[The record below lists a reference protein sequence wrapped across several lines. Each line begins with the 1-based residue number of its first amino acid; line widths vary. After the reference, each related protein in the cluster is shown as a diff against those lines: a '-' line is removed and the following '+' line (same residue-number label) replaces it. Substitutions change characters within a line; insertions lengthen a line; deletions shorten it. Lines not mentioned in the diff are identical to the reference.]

1 MKQFTVPV
9 LFGLIGASILIYLGV
24 WQTQRLQWKEAKL
37 QTIESMI
44 SANPIDLPDLPNVEM
59 HQYLPVSLKG
69 EFVKDEVHILT
80 SRPPIGPGYR
90 VISKFKTNNIVVLV
104 DRGFIREIDKNNDRT
119 LGAAE
124 VTGNLLWPN
133 EVDSSFTPNPDLDKN
148 VWFARDLSMLSTHLN
163 TEPIL
168 VVARQIKPSFNEVLP
183 WPIDTVGIPN
193 NHFQYAVTWFS
204 LSIIWMG
211 MTVYLIWRIKSRQDI

>member
-119 LGAAE
+119 SGVAE
-124 VTGNLLWPN
+124 VTGNLLWPCLLYT
-133 EVDSSFTPNPDLDKN
+133 SPSP
-148 VWFARDLSMLSTHLN
+148 RD
-163 TEPIL
+163 
-168 VVARQIKPSFNEVLP
+168 
-183 WPIDTVGIPN
+183 
-193 NHFQYAVTWFS
+193 
-204 LSIIWMG
+204 
-211 MTVYLIWRIKSRQDI
+211 

>member
-37 QTIESMI
+37 QNIASMI
-44 SANPIDLPDLPNVEM
+44 SANPTDLPDLPNVEM

-90 VISKFKTNNIVVLV
+90 VISKFKTNNIVILV
-104 DRGFIREIDKNNDRT
+104 DRGFVREIDKNNDRT
-119 LGAAE
+119 SGVAE
-124 VTGNLLWPN
+124 VIGNLLWPN
-133 EVDSSFTPNPDLDKN
+133 EVDSSFTPSPDLNKN
-148 VWFARDLSMLSTHLN
+148 VWFARDLSMLSMHLN

-211 MTVYLIWRIKSRQDI
+211 MTVYWIWRIKSRQDT

>member
-90 VISKFKTNNIVVLV
+90 VISTFITNNIVVIKRSIEDVFEYVNKEKKEKSELWII
-104 DRGFIREIDKNNDRT
+104 GGSQIYELFINYVSEIHWTRALKSYDCNIYLTIDLIKEMIIRQWKEKHSE
-119 LGAAE
+119 L
-124 VTGNLLWPN
+124 
-133 EVDSSFTPNPDLDKN
+133 DSLESDGYQYC
-148 VWFARDLSMLSTHLN
+148 VWKK
-163 TEPIL
+163 
-168 VVARQIKPSFNEVLP
+168 Q
-183 WPIDTVGIPN
+183 
-193 NHFQYAVTWFS
+193 
-204 LSIIWMG
+204 
-211 MTVYLIWRIKSRQDI
+211 